1 MLILQALFAP
11 QPHQPS
17 SLWFLQPSHCLQLRE
32 QPRFLDSPSPKELE
46 AITEHTKLLRD
57 ECGAVSG
64 LCTVIHERSVE
75 KRFGTTYGP
84 NYLCPPATNTFLS
97 QIEFICA
104 AWQLSWL
111 LFFSWG
117 TQPHADAIYT
127 PGNLFLQPYFPN
139 KTRLV
144 SHPKG
149 ESRDLWLWE
158 MPWHFVRSK
167 SRVLAKCQLCNCVLW
182 TCNSSFLANSCWI
195 PPRCDWGQS
204 QVAVKPKNKLH
215 HEHHNHKPS
224 FSPGSVLTGIFMLF
238 FSSHNPFTIA
248 GLNRNHKRK
257 SLARFLFESQVRNP
271 GEYKWHTKPHFPHS
285 PQQQLGSA
293 QLLPI

>member
-84 NYLCPPATNTFLS
+84 NYLCPPATNIFLS

-111 LFFSWG
+111 LFFS
-117 TQPHADAIYT
+117 
-127 PGNLFLQPYFPN
+127 
-139 KTRLV
+139 
-144 SHPKG
+144 
-149 ESRDLWLWE
+149 
-158 MPWHFVRSK
+158 
-167 SRVLAKCQLCNCVLW
+167 
-182 TCNSSFLANSCWI
+182 
-195 PPRCDWGQS
+195 
-204 QVAVKPKNKLH
+204 
-215 HEHHNHKPS
+215 
-224 FSPGSVLTGIFMLF
+224 
-238 FSSHNPFTIA
+238 
-248 GLNRNHKRK
+248 
-257 SLARFLFESQVRNP
+257 
-271 GEYKWHTKPHFPHS
+271 
-285 PQQQLGSA
+285 
-293 QLLPI
+293 